1 MPDFQTDLDL
11 TISTLEKDLTT
22 VSANDAI
29 AIIENWQHH
38 FQGHRLAGD
47 LEQLKHA
54 ISMGNR
60 SAIADILL
68 AAGKDAS
75 GEAASRTAD
84 DVSPKILELGNLLN
98 QVGNSLK

>member
-1 MPDFQTDLDL
+1 MPDLQSDLDL
-11 TISTLEKDLTT
+11 TISTLEQDLTT
-22 VSANDAI
+22 VSANDALG
-29 AIIENWQHH
+29 IIEKWQQH

-54 ISMGNR
+54 ISMGDR
-60 SAIADILL
+60 GAIADILL

-84 DVSPKILELGNLLN
+84 DVSPKILELGKLLD